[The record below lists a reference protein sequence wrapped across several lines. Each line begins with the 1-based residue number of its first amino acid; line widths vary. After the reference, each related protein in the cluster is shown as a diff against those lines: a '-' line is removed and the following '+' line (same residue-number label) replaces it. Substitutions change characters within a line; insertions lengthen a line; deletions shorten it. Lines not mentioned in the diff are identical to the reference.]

1 MFRKIW
7 KQVHPSVCSI
17 HFMSKAGTRITTF
30 TGFKI
35 KNYLITDDLIDKF
48 GEPDSVL
55 VRFSMEDGC
64 SERAGKS
71 YSFKNF
77 TKKIIHP
84 GGKASPGYVIICLD
98 DPEFEKIPSLKCSR
112 KINYEIG
119 HPIAILGY
127 QLEQQNLAI
136 KSGIISSFFTYID
149 GLKYFQ
155 VDCSIKQGNAG
166 SPLIDMETEE
176 VVGVIGHCLAS
187 IARSYKE
194 LMNIFN
200 QNLSVLNEVQGKFN
214 YDDIDPVQVLIANQN
229 QIKHIATE
237 FYKTANMSVGYAV
250 ELCSLADYCPDN
262 ESAMDLELK
271 YEE

>member
-35 KNYLITDDLIDKF
+35 KNYLITDDVIDKF
-48 GEPDSVL
+48 DQPDSVML
-55 VRFSMEDGC
+55 RFSMDDGC
-64 SERAGKS
+64 SERASKS
-71 YSFKNF
+71 YSFKDF
-77 TKKIIHP
+77 KKKIIRP
-84 GGKASPGYVIICLD
+84 GGKNSPGYVIICLD
-98 DPEFEKIPSLKCSR
+98 DPEFKDISSLKCSR

-136 KSGIISSFFTYID
+136 KGGIISSTFTHSD
-149 GLKYFQ
+149 GLKYIQ

-166 SPLIDMETEE
+166 SPLVDMETEE
-176 VVGVIGHCLAS
+176 VVGVIGHRLAT
-187 IARSYKE
+187 IAQSYKE
-194 LMNIFN
+194 LMSIFN
-200 QNLSVLNEVQGKFN
+200 QNLSVLNDVKGKFN

-229 QIKHIATE
+229 QIKHIANE
-237 FYKTANMSVGYAV
+237 FYKTANMRVGYAV

-262 ESAMDLELK
+262 EAAMDIELK

>member
-35 KNYLITDDLIDKF
+35 MNYLITDDVIDKF
-48 GEPDSVL
+48 GIPDSVVL
-55 VRFSMEDGC
+55 RFSMEDGC
-64 SERAGKS
+64 SERASKNF
-71 YSFKNF
+71 SFKDF
-77 TKKIIHP
+77 KKKIIRP
-84 GGKASPGYVIICLD
+84 GGNAAPGYVIICLE
-98 DPEFEKIPSLKCSR
+98 DPEFKDIPSLRCSR
-112 KINYEIG
+112 KINYDIG

-136 KSGIISSFFTYID
+136 KSGIISSFFTNSD
-149 GLKYFQ
+149 GLKYIQ
-155 VDCSIKQGNAG
+155 IDCSIKQGNAG
-166 SPLIDMETEE
+166 SPLIDLETEE
-176 VVGVIGHCLAS
+176 VVGVIGHRLAG

-194 LMNIFN
+194 LMIIFN

-237 FYKTANMSVGYAV
+237 FYKTANMGVGYAV
-250 ELCSLADYCPDN
+250 DLCSLPDYCPDN